1 MVHHKRS
8 HRRKTNRRKNVRRS
22 RRSTRR
28 RSNRRRSRNVRKSR
42 RSIRRNVRRSKRS
55 RRMVGGWGA
64 KKVGEKMYGGANEE
78 RKPWNKKKIPSF
90 KLYGGGWPRQEP
102 FIV

>member
-8 HRRKTNRRKNVRRS
+8 HRRRSTRRKNVRRS
-22 RRSTRR
+22 RRST
-28 RSNRRRSRNVRKSR
+28 RRRSRNVRKSR

-64 KKVGEKMYGGANEE
+64 KKVGEKMYGGGKEE
-78 RKPWNKKKIPSF
+78 RKSWNKKKIPSF
-90 KLYGGGWPRQEP
+90 KLYGGGWPTAPRQEP

>member
-8 HRRKTNRRKNVRRS
+8 HRRRSNTRRRNVRR
-22 RRSTRR
+22 
-28 RSNRRRSRNVRKSR
+28 SR

-64 KKVGEKMYGGANEE
+64 KKVGEKMYGGGRRWKN
-78 RKPWNKKKIPSF
+78 KIPSF
-90 KLYGGGWPRQEP
+90 KLYGGGWPTAPRQEP

>member
-8 HRRKTNRRKNVRRS
+8 HRRKTNRR
-22 RRSTRR
+22 RSTRR
-28 RSNRRRSRNVRKSR
+28 RNIRRSTRRRSRNVRKSR
-42 RSIRRNVRRSKRS
+42 RSVRRNVRRSKRS

-64 KKVGEKMYGGANEE
+64 KKVGEKMYGGGKEE
-78 RKPWNKKKIPSF
+78 ESWNKKKIPSF